1 MFNQSKIWNY
11 DLNEAVWH
19 QQSGKMESFMRIP
32 RFENEWWK
40 LWGRGRKL
48 VQFSFFWDYS
58 FRPDHVLYRKNLE
71 IRINNCQFLFKCSVQ
86 TINYLLISLGWD
98 ASWMFWKDFQ
108 KIGQIFDN
116 VMEAGK
122 YGGEWESSI
131 NFVPS
136 EQLLRF
142 LR

>member
-1 MFNQSKIWNY
+1 MFNHSKTWNY

-19 QQSGKMESFMRIP
+19 QQSGKMDSFMRIP

-58 FRPDHVLYRKNLE
+58 FRPDGVLYRKNLD

-98 ASWMFWKDFQ
+98 ASLMFWKDFQ

-116 VMEAGK
+116 LMEADK

-136 EQLLRF
+136 EQFLRF